1 MLDWKSKPRERNHR
15 VLISWVDL
23 CRIQGHNNCSVI
35 YLYYTSTFI
44 NCSHLKASQSIS
56 HFHPSFF
63 SGGGLLNLINLIKLP
78 NLLIKCKIGS
88 SDSFQLI
95 QIKNIQNRVL
105 LLGSSYTI
113 NNKKGSRS
121 FKDWRQS
128 KWVGFSSRDT
138 VYRHIATIDSKSADG
153 PSLGSVT
160 WMFLCSSLLFTNNC
174 SLIG

>member
-1 MLDWKSKPRERNHR
+1 MSDWKSKPRERNHR

-63 SGGGLLNLINLIKLP
+63 SGGGGLLNLINLIKLP

-95 QIKNIQNRVL
+95 QIKNIQKEFCSWDL
-105 LLGSSYTI
+105 LIQSTT
-113 NNKKGSRS
+113 KKV
-121 FKDWRQS
+121 
-128 KWVGFSSRDT
+128 VGLLR
-138 VYRHIATIDSKSADG
+138 IDG
-153 PSLGSVT
+153 NPSE
-160 WMFLCSSLLFTNNC
+160 
-174 SLIG
+174 